1 MTQRPE
7 QDEVGS
13 RMRRTWVELV
23 HTQSQH
29 VPLNRGLDF
38 SGLHCLYQ
46 MRGLGSLPPT
56 FSLPQNFPELFL
68 ADNSGLKSCVQGS
81 YASIG

>member
-13 RMRRTWVELV
+13 CMRRPGLSLFTR
-23 HTQSQH
+23 SSNN
-29 VPLNRGLDF
+29 VPLNRRLDF

-68 ADNSGLKSCVQGS
+68 ADDSGLKSCVQGS
-81 YASIG
+81 YVSIG